1 MQPKVPTSCISISA
15 ISACC
20 LTPMTFIHNPMD
32 SKAKGSPHFP
42 FLSRT
47 SSTRS
52 LSTKVQSHPVSVSGF
67 RDSERTRNSHFLF
80 SLTAPEE
87 TDKLRDKL
95 TLVQTYRNL
104 RMLSR
109 RAKVKKVSMPDLD
122 YFKLIDKMKLRPEMS
137 VFTHSRS
144 MKRINFQQF
153 GLGDNYATA
162 VSVAISQSPDLQ
174 GLNFR
179 NNRLK
184 GEGALSLIETLRVGS
199 QVREVDLSENE
210 LGTESVERLAA
221 VLQGNSPIE
230 RLRLEKALLGKGRIN
245 MIVGAIQ
252 KNNHLVEIDLSRNM
266 VSAGSAAALRSLLE
280 NNITLKVLDLHWNM
294 LRGKGAVELFRGL
307 AKNSTL
313 EVLDVSWNSL
323 GKEPSL
329 ETCGALARVFGEN
342 TSLKHLDLSNNYFNL
357 EECEHL
363 AQSILANHTILGIH
377 MEGNDCRV
385 DSKGFLVPDPDKRKD
400 IESHI
405 SHRLLSPKRTYYESK
420 TCWLCDH
427 WQAVTLEWSIESV
440 AWNRRLKHIAAERR
454 ASMQPVFVHLDI
466 DQYLPELMEMEV
478 DGTYRVTRAI
488 PAEGTK
494 LFFTYR
500 GYAQVSNQYPAFAPE
515 SFIEKEISFFGPTP
529 KALTVV
535 LLNKVAGFGPI
546 CDLINDF
553 PVLPRPIHWVYQ
565 GDPEDQFDLIPE
577 WSIQRSIFRQYK
589 LDTAELMQDCLDYD
603 WTHSKMG
610 SIFTS
615 DEDQKA
621 AKASL
626 FPVYKD
632 L

>member
-1 MQPKVPTSCISISA
+1 M
-15 ISACC
+15 
-20 LTPMTFIHNPMD
+20 
-32 SKAKGSPHFP
+32 
-42 FLSRT
+42 
-47 SSTRS
+47 SS
-52 LSTKVQSHPVSVSGF
+52 SGF
-67 RDSERTRNSHFLF
+67 RDSDIPRSHNFLF

-87 TDKLRDKL
+87 PEKHRDKL
-95 TLVQTYRNL
+95 TLVHTYRNL
-104 RMLSR
+104 HMLSK
-109 RAKVKKVSMPDLD
+109 RAKLKKLSMPELD
-122 YFKLIDKMKLRPEMS
+122 YFKLIDKMKLRPETS
-137 VFTHSRS
+137 VFTHTRS
-144 MKRINFQQF
+144 MKQLKFQQF
-153 GLGDNYATA
+153 GIGDSYATA
-162 VSVAISQSPDLQ
+162 VSVAIGQNSDLQ
-174 GLNFR
+174 SINLR

-184 GEGALSLIETLRVGS
+184 DEGAVSIIELLRVGS
-199 QVREVDLSENE
+199 QVRELNLSENE
-210 LGTESVERLAA
+210 LGMESVELLAS
-221 VLQGNSPIE
+221 VLQSNSPIE
-230 RLRLEKALLGKGRIN
+230 KLGLEKALMGRERIN
-245 MIVGAIQ
+245 MILLAIQ
-252 KNNHLVEIDLSRNM
+252 KNNHLAEIDLSRNM

-280 NNITLKVLDLHWNM
+280 TNITLKVLDLHWNM
-294 LRGKGAVELFRGL
+294 LRGKAAVELFKGV

-329 ETCGALARVFGEN
+329 ETCRALSRVFGEN

-357 EECEHL
+357 EECEHM

-385 DSKGFLVPDPDKRKD
+385 DTKGFLIPDPDKRKD
-400 IESHI
+400 IESHL

-420 TCWLCDH
+420 NCWICDR

-466 DQYLPELMEMEV
+466 DQYLPELMEMER

-494 LFFTYR
+494 LFFSYR
-500 GYAQVSNQYPAFAPE
+500 GYAQVSNRYPVFAPE
-515 SFIEKEISFFGPTP
+515 SLIEKEVSFFGSNP
-529 KALTVV
+529 KSLTVV
-535 LLNKVAGFGPI
+535 LLNQVAGFGPV
-546 CDLINDF
+546 CDIINDF

-565 GDPEDQFDLIPE
+565 GDPEDQVELIPE

-589 LDTAELMQDCLDYD
+589 LDTAELMQDCMDYD
-603 WTHSKMG
+603 WNHSKIG
-610 SIFTS
+610 SIFS
-615 DEDQKA
+615 SEEDQKA

>member
-1 MQPKVPTSCISISA
+1 M
-15 ISACC
+15 
-20 LTPMTFIHNPMD
+20 
-32 SKAKGSPHFP
+32 
-42 FLSRT
+42 
-47 SSTRS
+47 SS
-52 LSTKVQSHPVSVSGF
+52 SGF
-67 RDSERTRNSHFLF
+67 RDSDIPRSHNLLF

-87 TDKLRDKL
+87 PDKHRDKL
-95 TLVQTYRNL
+95 TLVHTYRNL
-104 RMLSR
+104 HMLSK
-109 RAKVKKVSMPDLD
+109 RAKLKKLSMPELD
-122 YFKLIDKMKLRPEMS
+122 YFKLIDKMKLRPETS
-137 VFTHSRS
+137 VFTHTRS
-144 MKRINFQQF
+144 LKQLKFQQF
-153 GLGDNYATA
+153 GIGDSYATA
-162 VSVAISQSPDLQ
+162 VSVAIGQSSDLQ
-174 GLNFR
+174 SINLR

-184 GEGALSLIETLRVGS
+184 GEGAMSIIEMLRVGS
-199 QVREVDLSENE
+199 QVRELNLSENE
-210 LGTESVERLAA
+210 LGVESVELLAS

-230 RLRLEKALLGKGRIN
+230 KLGLEKALMGRERIN
-245 MIVGAIQ
+245 MILQAIQ

-294 LRGKGAVELFRGL
+294 LRGKAVVELFKGV

-329 ETCGALARVFGEN
+329 ETCRALSRVFGEN

-357 EECEHL
+357 EECEHM

-385 DSKGFLVPDPDKRKD
+385 DTKGFLIPDPDKRKD
-400 IESHI
+400 IESHL

-420 TCWLCDH
+420 TCWICDH

-466 DQYLPELMEMEV
+466 DQYLPELMEMER

-494 LFFTYR
+494 LFFSYR
-500 GYAQVSNQYPAFAPE
+500 GYAQVSNRYPVFAPE
-515 SFIEKEISFFGPTP
+515 SLIEKEVTFFGSTP

-535 LLNKVAGFGPI
+535 LLNQVAGFGPV
-546 CDLINDF
+546 CDVINDF

-565 GDPEDQFDLIPE
+565 GDPDDQVELIPE

-603 WTHSKMG
+603 WTHSKIG
-610 SIFTS
+610 SFFS
-615 DEDQKA
+615 SEEDQKA